1 MTLTFEKPRCMAY
14 DRHSVDARCEYEA
27 YAARVG
33 YCVECR
39 PSHPDDVHTLVV
51 TQYGDAHPRC
61 YDGYTRE
68 WLGGVDLGSKNG
80 VSIDPGPCTVV
91 YTNEPHVCPIRSH
104 WRPRGV
110 HQRHSDSPTMR
121 LLKADFEERE
131 RVKKERARRLRAG
144 WRDYAAEHG
153 RDPGRMCHAWRYQQE
168 PTVWVDPD
176 KPITVGGHT
185 LHQMAGCCADLGIV
199 YAP

>member
-27 YAARVG
+27 YAASVG

-80 VSIDPGPCTVV
+80 VSIDPGSV
-91 YTNEPHVCPIRSH
+91 HG
-104 WRPRGV
+104 GV
-110 HQRHSDSPTMR
+110 H
-121 LLKADFEERE
+121 
-131 RVKKERARRLRAG
+131 ERAPRLPDTVAL
-144 WRDYAAEHG
+144 AAPWG
-153 RDPGRMCHAWRYQQE
+153 AS
-168 PTVWVDPD
+168 
-176 KPITVGGHT
+176 
-185 LHQMAGCCADLGIV
+185 AALG
-199 YAP
+199 